1 MGSGDHDTRRG
12 VQVTGRK
19 RYRRHRHQHRPDIHL
34 DAIGGEHPGGNLCKH
49 ITLDA
54 AVIADCHRR
63 LCKVFLQ
70 IVSQALRCFCDRVN
84 VHAVGACTDYAAQT
98 TRAKV
103 KVTVEGILDFGI
115 VQRFQFGGNIG
126 ICRCISKPSLIFFF
140 DVHLNFPHSMRL
152 LASRAAPM
160 TPAR

>member
-12 VQVTGRK
+12 MQITGRK
-19 RYRRHRHQHRPDIHL
+19 GHGRHRHQNRPDTHL
-34 DAIGGEHPGGNLCKH
+34 DPIGCKNTSSDFCEHVA
-49 ITLDA
+49 LDA

-126 ICRCISKPSLIFFF
+126 ICHCISKPSLIFFF

>member
-12 VQVTGRK
+12 MQITGRK
-19 RYRRHRHQHRPDIHL
+19 GHGRHRHQNRPDTHL
-34 DAIGGEHPGGNLCKH
+34 DPIGCKNTSSDFCEHVA
-49 ITLDA
+49 LDA

-63 LCKVFLQ
+63 FCKVFLQ

-84 VHAVGACTDYAAQT
+84 IHAVSTRTDYAAQT
-98 TRAKV
+98 TRAKG
-103 KVTVEGILDFGI
+103 KVTVECILDFCI
-115 VQRFQFGGNIG
+115 IQRFQFGGNIG

>member
-12 VQVTGRK
+12 MQITGRK
-19 RYRRHRHQHRPDIHL
+19 GHGRHRHQNRPDTHL
-34 DAIGGEHPGGNLCKH
+34 DPIGCKNTSSDFCEHVA
-49 ITLDA
+49 LDA

-63 LCKVFLQ
+63 FCKVFLQ
-70 IVSQALRCFCDRVN
+70 IVSQSLRRFCYRVN
-84 VHAVGACTDYAAQT
+84 VHAVGARTNHAAQT
-98 TRAKV
+98 TRAKG

-126 ICRCISKPSLIFFF
+126 IYRCISKPSLIFFF